1 MRKMLLIAGTLV
13 VLAAFTGG
21 AKASTLTVYS
31 GGGQLRLQFVPD
43 D

>member
-31 GGGQLRLQFVPD
+31 GGGTTPSPVCPR
-43 D
+43 